1 MNTNIDDIINEEFDA
16 LVAELAEASGGGVGI
31 EPFNYRK
38 TSEDGMRWEVDVVVP
53 ERKDR
58 DGNTTPEKQVVFEVT
73 FGNAKRNGET
83 IVSIAFAQKGGSH
96 STKTGFGVQFKLL
109 ATITQIVKEVAGQYN
124 PDIFRFSPVKE
135 TDVDP
140 SKGNRRMMLYLRYV
154 ESGAGED
161 YDGFILG
168 DDLSVSVEKKD
179 PSFPISNGYQPKE
192 EIQEVLTQLSKYQGS
207 YESVLPRNDPDYV
220 EYRMSD
226 YGEMYELSSE
236 GRKTTYSA
244 RRFYD
249 WMLDDPTIRYVD
261 GAKDPNRSAEPAN
274 YSRPAAATT
283 NEPVDAPI
291 QRINDPMARHGNA
304 EAGTFEHFMQNEV
317 YGNPRY
323 EALEPFYNN
332 IKDMATFEA
341 LKASSERELWNAPE
355 GERPRLQGII
365 DAINKLKQAHDRYN
379 RSNTVNE
386 TLNNIVDNL
395 NELLG

>member
-1 MNTNIDDIINEEFDA
+1 MNLNDIINEEFDA
-16 LVAELAEASGGGVGI
+16 LIAELAEASGGGVGI

-38 TSEDGMRWEVDVVVP
+38 TSSDGSRWEIDVIVP
-53 ERKDR
+53 ERKDSE
-58 DGNTTPEKQVVFEVT
+58 GNTTPTKQVIFEVT
-73 FGNAKRNGET
+73 FGNGERNGET
-83 IVSIAFAQKGGSH
+83 VVSIAFAQKGGSH

-109 ATITQIVKEVAGQYN
+109 ATITKIVKEVAAIRN

-168 DDLSVSVEKKD
+168 DDLSVSVEKKV
-179 PSFPISNGYQPKE
+179 PSFPIRNGYQPKE
-192 EIQEVLTQLSKYQGS
+192 DIQAVLTQLSKYHGR

-226 YGEMYELSSE
+226 YGEMYELSSQ
-236 GRKTTYSA
+236 GRKSTYSA

-261 GAKDPNRSAEPAN
+261 GDNDPNRNAEPDN
-274 YSRPAAATT
+274 YSRPEPAA

-291 QRINDPMARHGNA
+291 QRITDPMARHGNA
-304 EAGTFEHFMQNEV
+304 VVGTFEHFMQNDV

-323 EALEPFYNN
+323 QALEPFYNN
-332 IKDMATFEA
+332 IKDIATYEA
-341 LKASSERELWNAPE
+341 LKASTERELWNATE
-355 GERPRLQGII
+355 ADRPRLQGII
-365 DAINKLKQAHDRYN
+365 DAVNKLRAAYDRYN
-379 RSNTVNE
+379 RSNSVNE
-386 TLNNIVDNL
+386 TLNSIVNNL